1 MAAVGQVAEEGDPP
15 VISGSQVAEE
25 GGYVISKEGHR
36 YLVGAGISG
45 TYFFLPNKAIPKAKG
60 ELTMGQ
66 PIEGKCTVVN
76 ETART
81 AVLRAHPKA
90 VYESLT
96 ISGSLAITA
105 LVPGMLLKAVV
116 DKIVEV
122 CLCMCV
128 TVGSSSPLSLMSP
141 VCIRIA
147 LW

>member
-66 PIEGKCTVVN
+66 PIEGGAQWLT
-76 ETART
+76 R
-81 AVLRAHPKA
+81 LRARLCS
-90 VYESLT
+90 ELT
-96 ISGSLAITA
+96 QRRS
-105 LVPGMLLKAVV
+105 
-116 DKIVEV
+116 
-122 CLCMCV
+122 
-128 TVGSSSPLSLMSP
+128 MSH
-141 VCIRIA
+141 
-147 LW
+147 

>member
-66 PIEGKCTVVN
+66 PIEGECTVVN

-81 AVLRAHPKA
+81 AVLPRTKLTWSTSIVIAPKN
-90 VYESLT
+90 EPSR
-96 ISGSLAITA
+96 
-105 LVPGMLLKAVV
+105 
-116 DKIVEV
+116 
-122 CLCMCV
+122 C
-128 TVGSSSPLSLMSP
+128 
-141 VCIRIA
+141 
-147 LW
+147 